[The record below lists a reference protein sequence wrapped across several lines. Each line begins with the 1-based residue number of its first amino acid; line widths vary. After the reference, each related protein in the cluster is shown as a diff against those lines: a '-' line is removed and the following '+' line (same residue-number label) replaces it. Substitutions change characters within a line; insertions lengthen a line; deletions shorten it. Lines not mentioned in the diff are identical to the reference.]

1 MIGLFILKPESL
13 KNELIYNE
21 IIELISRKFDIIN
34 SKDFIMNEDLFVLHQ
49 PKFKLDLEKKQP
61 EVVSILNHF
70 KNGYSRVF
78 LVKGEHKV
86 FEDLVSIRKTIID
99 KYRDKKLIQ
108 KDEFDNVIYY
118 PPNYIHVSS
127 NFKEL
132 YNDINIFLPENK
144 NLLDLEIY
152 FIYNA
157 KIYHKTINNFYSII
171 DDISRISIYRFFKKN
186 IKSKFDNFYS
196 FYDEYNIL
204 NCFVEIKNLDKN
216 DKFCIVNFSV
226 DNIEKFN
233 KYFLY
238 KKAINIAKIYH
249 KDQKYS
255 KNKLEYFFHLKK
267 VDEVIDY
274 FFYEMPNDKLFTL
287 KTIAILHDIIEDTN
301 FTKNNLYK
309 TFNSEIGDA
318 VMALTKKNR
327 FKFSIIEKKYYK
339 TILNN
344 ELSIYVKCAD
354 KIVNM
359 KQTIKDKSLYHKLS
373 MIKSHKIFSNII
385 YDKIN
390 DKILKNYLDL
400 VYKKLKNA

>member
-1 MIGLFILKPESL
+1 M
-13 KNELIYNE
+13 
-21 IIELISRKFDIIN
+21 
-34 SKDFIMNEDLFVLHQ
+34 
-49 PKFKLDLEKKQP
+49 
-61 EVVSILNHF
+61 
-70 KNGYSRVF
+70 
-78 LVKGEHKV
+78 
-86 FEDLVSIRKTIID
+86 
-99 KYRDKKLIQ
+99 
-108 KDEFDNVIYY
+108 
-118 PPNYIHVSS
+118 
-127 NFKEL
+127 
-132 YNDINIFLPENK
+132 
-144 NLLDLEIY
+144 EIY

-171 DDISRISIYRFFKKN
+171 DDISRISMYRFLKNN

-301 FTKNNLYK
+301 FTKNDLYK

-339 TILNN
+339 TVLNN
-344 ELSIYVKCAD
+344 NLSIYVKCAD

-400 VYKKLKNA
+400 VYKKLKNDE